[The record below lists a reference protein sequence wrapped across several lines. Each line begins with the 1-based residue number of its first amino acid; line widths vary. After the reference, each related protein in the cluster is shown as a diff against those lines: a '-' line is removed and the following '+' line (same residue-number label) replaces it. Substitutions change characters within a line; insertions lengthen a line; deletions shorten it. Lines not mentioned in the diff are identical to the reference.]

1 MNKIKS
7 NLYNLLSIVL
17 SILFIYGLVLII
29 NDFDEIFSNISK
41 LNIRVIFTAS
51 VVYFVSVYFRYLRWK
66 LIYKELIGNYKF
78 NMLKETI
85 VGYMANNI
93 FPFRLG
99 ELYRVKRISDKESE
113 GFLKILSTVFTERFT
128 DVLALLFFIILS
140 IPFIRKFNTKI
151 QFENN
156 EINIFDIGISFLSYL
171 VIFIILIIISF
182 ILYRLKLPY
191 INKAILI
198 ITNFITSLTIFFNHK
213 RELNKYSYLTILS
226 IIIWLIEAIVYYVI
240 AIEFLPYHN
249 KYELIYIILIV
260 CSITNLSG
268 AIPSLPGNIGG
279 FEFFGTITFI
289 ILGIASAAG
298 ASIII
303 TVHLILFVPISIIG
317 IIILILEK
325 LNLIKNQ

>member
-99 ELYRVKRISDKESE
+99 ELYRVKRISDKESK
-113 GFLKILSTVFTERFT
+113 GFIKILSTVFTERFT

-279 FEFFGTITFI
+279 FEFFGTIALTISANSRVVI
-289 ILGIASAAG
+289 IF
-298 ASIII
+298 
-303 TVHLILFVPISIIG
+303 LFFLS
-317 IIILILEK
+317 
-325 LNLIKNQ
+325 

>member
-1 MNKIKS
+1 LNKIKS

-113 GFLKILSTVFTERFT
+113 GFIKILSTVFTERFT

>member
-78 NMLKETI
+78 NMLQETI

-113 GFLKILSTVFTERFT
+113 GFIKILSTVFTERFT

>member
-1 MNKIKS
+1 MSYI
-7 NLYNLLSIVL
+7 
-17 SILFIYGLVLII
+17 FILII
-29 NDFDEIFSNISK
+29 F
-41 LNIRVIFTAS
+41 
-51 VVYFVSVYFRYLRWK
+51 
-66 LIYKELIGNYKF
+66 
-78 NMLKETI
+78 
-85 VGYMANNI
+85 
-93 FPFRLG
+93 
-99 ELYRVKRISDKESE
+99 
-113 GFLKILSTVFTERFT
+113 
-128 DVLALLFFIILS
+128 
-140 IPFIRKFNTKI
+140 
-151 QFENN
+151 
-156 EINIFDIGISFLSYL
+156 
-171 VIFIILIIISF
+171 IIISF

-191 INKAILI
+191 IKKAILI
-198 ITNFITSLTIFFNHK
+198 ITNFISSLTIFFNYK

>member
-7 NLYNLLSIVL
+7 NLYNLLSIGL

-113 GFLKILSTVFTERFT
+113 GFIKILSTVFTERFT

>member
-113 GFLKILSTVFTERFT
+113 GFIKILSTVFTERFT

>member
-99 ELYRVKRISDKESE
+99 ELYRVKRISDKESK
-113 GFLKILSTVFTERFT
+113 GFIKILSTVFTERFT

>member
-29 NDFDEIFSNISK
+29 NDFDEIFSNISN
-41 LNIRVIFTAS
+41 LNIRVISTAS
-51 VVYFVSVYFRYLRWK
+51 IVYFVSVYFRYLRWK

-78 NMLKETI
+78 NMLQETI

-113 GFLKILSTVFTERFT
+113 GFIKILSTVFTERFT
-128 DVLALLFFIILS
+128 DVLALLLFIILS
-140 IPFIRKFNTKI
+140 LPFIREFNSKV

-156 EINIFDIGISFLSYL
+156 EINIFDIGISLLSY
-171 VIFIILIIISF
+171 IFILIIFIIISF

-191 INKAILI
+191 IKKAILI
-198 ITNFITSLTIFFNHK
+198 ITNFISSLTIFFNHK

-240 AIEFLPYHN
+240 AIEFLPNHN

-268 AIPSLPGNIGG
+268 VIPSLPGNIGG
-279 FEFFGTITFI
+279 FEFFGTISFI
-289 ILGIASAAG
+289 ILGIASTAG

>member
-99 ELYRVKRISDKESE
+99 ELYRVKRISDKESK
-113 GFLKILSTVFTERFT
+113 GFIKILSTVFTERFT

-226 IIIWLIEAIVYYVI
+226 VIIWLIEAIVYYVI

>member
-51 VVYFVSVYFRYLRWK
+51 VVYFVSVYFRYLRLK

-99 ELYRVKRISDKESE
+99 ELYRVKRISDKESK
-113 GFLKILSTVFTERFT
+113 GFIKILSTVFTERFT

-249 KYELIYIILIV
+249 
-260 CSITNLSG
+260 
-268 AIPSLPGNIGG
+268 
-279 FEFFGTITFI
+279 
-289 ILGIASAAG
+289 
-298 ASIII
+298 
-303 TVHLILFVPISIIG
+303 
-317 IIILILEK
+317 
-325 LNLIKNQ
+325 

>member
-1 MNKIKS
+1 LNKIKS

-99 ELYRVKRISDKESE
+99 ELYRVKRISDKESK
-113 GFLKILSTVFTERFT
+113 GFIKILSTVFTERFT

>member
-29 NDFDEIFSNISK
+29 NDFDVIFSNISK
-41 LNIRVIFTAS
+41 LNIRVICTAS

-240 AIEFLPYHN
+240 AIEFLPNHN

-268 AIPSLPGNIGG
+268 VIPSLPGNIGG
-279 FEFFGTITFI
+279 FEFFGTISFI
-289 ILGIASAAG
+289 ILGIASTAG